1 MAASSDDE
9 LPSYDVVK
17 HQQFSIPDSAI
28 SVKLSESVDWTL
40 DVSKTDSIFDVKRR
54 IQARNGV
61 NPARQVLCT
70 EADGEL
76 DNERSVESYN
86 LNPIT
91 PVTFSVSLDGV
102 STTRRHDEHCMTCAF
117 LSCAC

>member
-61 NPARQVLCT
+61 NR
-70 EADGEL
+70 
-76 DNERSVESYN
+76 
-86 LNPIT
+86 T
-91 PVTFSVSLDGV
+91 PCVWGWLRG
-102 STTRRHDEHCMTCAF
+102 HCAQCNWD
-117 LSCAC
+117 